1 MINVLVYGLG
11 HIGGSLALSIRKNLS
26 KSHKVSGIDINK
38 TTIKKI
44 KEKKLFKT
52 AKAESKE
59 ASLMLSNADLIF
71 VCVSPNNIEEVFK
84 TIKQS
89 DTKKNL
95 IVSDVASIKSDVVLL
110 AKKYLK
116 KISFVGGHPIA
127 GTEKSGFQNSDP
139 NLFKNKIFI
148 VSGSHGSKKCVGTIS
163 SIWRKLGTKV
173 LTLDPKKHDKV
184 FAYLS
189 HLPHALSFCL
199 SKTALKNFSKNDI
212 VKFGG
217 SSYRDYSRI
226 SSSSNKLWTEIFLS
240 NKGNL
245 TSSLNDSI
253 KFLTGLRDA
262 LSRGSSDEIEKLIK
276 TINR

>member
-26 KSHKVSGIDINK
+26 KSHKVSGIDISQA
-38 TTIKKI
+38 TIKKI
-44 KEKKLFKT
+44 KEKKLFKS
-52 AKAESKE
+52 AKAKSKE

-84 TIKQS
+84 IIKQS

-95 IVSDVASIKSDVVLL
+95 IVSDVASIKCNVVSL

-116 KISFVGGHPIA
+116 HISFVGGHPIA
-127 GTEKSGFQNSDP
+127 GTEKSGFLNSNS
-139 NLFKNKIFI
+139 NLFKDKIFI

-173 LTLDPKKHDKV
+173 LSLDPKKHDKV

-199 SKTALKNFSKNDI
+199 NKAAIKNFNKNDI
-212 VKFGG
+212 TKFGG
-217 SSYRDYSRI
+217 SSYKDYSRI
-226 SSSSNKLWTEIFLS
+226 SSSSNRLWTEIFLL

-245 TSSLNDSI
+245 TSSLDDSI
-253 KFLTGLRDA
+253 KFLTTLKDA
-262 LSRGSSDEIEKLIK
+262 LARGSSDDIRKLIK
-276 TINR
+276 TIN

>member
-11 HIGGSLALSIRKNLS
+11 HIGGSLALSIKKNLS
-26 KSHKVSGIDINK
+26 KSHKVSGIDISK
-38 TTIKKI
+38 ATIKKI
-44 KEKKLFKT
+44 KEKKLFNS
-52 AKAESKE
+52 ANAESKE
-59 ASLMLSNADLIF
+59 ASLIISNADLIF

-116 KISFVGGHPIA
+116 KVSFVGGHPIA

-139 NLFKNKIFI
+139 DLFKNKIFI
-148 VSGSHGSKKCVGTIS
+148 VSGSHGNKKSVGTIS
-163 SIWRKLGTKV
+163 SIWKKLGTKV
-173 LTLDPKKHDKV
+173 LSLNPKKHDKV

-199 SKTALKNFSKNDI
+199 SKAALKNFSKNDI
-212 VKFGG
+212 LKFGG

-240 NKGNL
+240 NRKNL
-245 TSSLNDSI
+245 TCSLNDSI
-253 KFLTGLRDA
+253 KFLISLRDA
-262 LSRGSSDEIEKLIK
+262 LSRGSSDDIVKLIK
-276 TINR
+276 TIN

>member
-1 MINVLVYGLG
+1 MIKVLIYGLG

-26 KSHKVSGIDINK
+26 KSHKVLGIDTSK
-38 TTIKKI
+38 ATIKKI

-52 AKAESKE
+52 AKAGSKE

-84 TIKQS
+84 IIKQS

-139 NLFKNKIFI
+139 NLFMNKIFI
-148 VSGSHGSKKCVGTIS
+148 VSGSHGSKKSVGTIS

-173 LTLDPKKHDKV
+173 LSLEPKKHDKV

-199 SKTALKNFSKNDI
+199 SKVALKNFSKNDI

-240 NKGNL
+240 NKENL

-253 KFLTGLRDA
+253 KFLTALKHA
-262 LSRGSSDEIEKLIK
+262 LSKGSSDDIVKLIK
-276 TINR
+276 TIN